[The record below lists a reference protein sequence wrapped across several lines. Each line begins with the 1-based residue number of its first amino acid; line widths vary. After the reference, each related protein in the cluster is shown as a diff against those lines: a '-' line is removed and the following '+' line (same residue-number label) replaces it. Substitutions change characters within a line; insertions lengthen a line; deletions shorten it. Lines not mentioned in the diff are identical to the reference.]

1 MTPPDDPVLA
11 RYFSELRVIRD
22 VSNQSYA
29 LYRRLLPSKPAPT
42 KLEHWEL
49 VTRSVAIAES
59 TSAAIS
65 SLIDQ
70 RHHLP
75 ALALTRVRFEQALVF
90 SYLVHEQP
98 DIGLKPYSRFA
109 PITEYR
115 IAEAVTSEPM
125 LAPHVPAQVNVDALK
140 AKAVDAQL
148 AINPGFDLQAGRFQS
163 KWTSLDLYSIA
174 LRRDVLA
181 EKSQWIVS
189 KHLRLA
195 FLYTA
200 LYKTGSSPVHA
211 DGSMLVPP
219 LWGQVTGAD
228 GHTQTEAAT
237 FWALALPPYVTHYDL
252 LQCYEALRWAGADA
266 DAPFV
271 ALSQTLVE

>member
-75 ALALTRVRFEQALVF
+75 ALAL

-163 KWTSLDLYSIA
+163 KWTSLDLYSMA
-174 LRRDVLA
+174 LRRD
-181 EKSQWIVS
+181 
-189 KHLRLA
+189 
-195 FLYTA
+195 
-200 LYKTGSSPVHA
+200 
-211 DGSMLVPP
+211 
-219 LWGQVTGAD
+219 
-228 GHTQTEAAT
+228 
-237 FWALALPPYVTHYDL
+237 
-252 LQCYEALRWAGADA
+252 
-266 DAPFV
+266 
-271 ALSQTLVE
+271 

>member
-1 MTPPDDPVLA
+1 MATPSDPVLA
-11 RYFSELRVIRD
+11 QHAADLRIIRD
-22 VSNQSYA
+22 VSSQSYS
-29 LYRRLLPSKPAPT
+29 LYRSLLPSKPPQSNNDY
-42 KLEHWEL
+42 WDV

-148 AINPGFDLQAGRFQS
+148 AI
-163 KWTSLDLYSIA
+163 
-174 LRRDVLA
+174 
-181 EKSQWIVS
+181 
-189 KHLRLA
+189 
-195 FLYTA
+195 
-200 LYKTGSSPVHA
+200 
-211 DGSMLVPP
+211 
-219 LWGQVTGAD
+219 
-228 GHTQTEAAT
+228 
-237 FWALALPPYVTHYDL
+237 
-252 LQCYEALRWAGADA
+252 
-266 DAPFV
+266 
-271 ALSQTLVE
+271 